1 MEELKRYFDNTGGT
15 GVMSTADSDGKV
27 NSAIFSRPHILDD
40 GSIAFIMR
48 DRLTR
53 HNLQSN
59 PHASFLFVENGPGY
73 RGKRLYLKKIREE
86 ENSELINS
94 LSRREHR
101 DNKPGTRYLVV
112 FQLEKILPLVGT
124 GDGHEQ

>member
-1 MEELKRYFDNTGGT
+1 MEELKSYFENTDGT

-86 ENSELINS
+86 ENSELIS
-94 LSRREHR
+94 SFSRREHR
-101 DNKPGTRYLVV
+101 DNKPGTRYLAV
-112 FQLEKILPLVGT
+112 FQLEKILPLVGS
-124 GDGHEQ
+124 GDGNEQ